1 MSIAVYP
8 GSFDPVTLGHLD
20 IIRRA
25 APLFEE
31 LFVCVMINS
40 GKTPYFSHEER
51 TGFIKRTTSEL
62 RNVSVESSEGLLVD
76 YMHDKGASVI
86 IKGLRAM
93 SDFDKEFQLALVN
106 RKLDHSIETL
116 FIPSSEEYTYLSSS
130 IVKEMTRYGADLRT
144 FVPQEII
151 EDLIRKGK
159 SESGGN

>member
-40 GKTPYFSHEER
+40 GKTPYFTHEER
-51 TGFIKRTTSEL
+51 KGFIKRTTSEL
-62 RNVSVESSEGLLVD
+62 RNVRVESSEGLLVD
-76 YMHDKGASVI
+76 YMHAKGASVI

-106 RKLDHSIETL
+106 RKLDHFIETL